1 VFCYNLEAMASI
13 TSLNNSLIN
22 QTGQTQESLLK
33 QFNQLSTGKRVNSAA
48 DDASGYAI
56 ATSLNTQAAAA
67 SASSENIQDAY
78 NATSVAQGAL
88 QQLTGVLQTAR
99 NLAVQGVNSFLSPA
113 DRADLQ
119 AQTNQLVQQANTIAQ
134 SVNFNGQQLLN
145 GALAGPQAGTPAVAK
160 VTANDI
166 VQNGGTVITQVAAA
180 NANFQKPPAGAAQG
194 FGGTSTTNSTIAI
207 QVVNNNGQAAAVATV
222 RDNATGQTVTSAPV
236 AAGGTISGVE
246 NVNIKVGNIS
256 LADVGQTATVQIA
269 QATPANSQNSALT
282 VQSGANEGQTTNV
295 AVPGVN
301 SSTLQINNLNLGS
314 SLGATQAIGQIDN
327 ALNSLTT
334 SQAKLG
340 AQQVALQAASQAN
353 DTYANNLTTAASNIT
368 DENYGP
374 GVTQSTLSQ
383 LQQQIQFALQ
393 AKNNV
398 NASAVL
404 GLFG

>member
-1 VFCYNLEAMASI
+1 MFCYNLEAMASI

-340 AQQVALQAASQAN
+340 AQQAALQAASQAN

>member
-1 VFCYNLEAMASI
+1 MASI

-340 AQQVALQAASQAN
+340 AQQAALQAASQAN

>member
-1 VFCYNLEAMASI
+1 MASI
-13 TSLNNSLIN
+13 TSLNNSLVN
-22 QTGQTQESLLK
+22 QTDQTQQSLLK
-33 QFNQLSTGKRVNSAA
+33 QYSQLSSGKRVNSAA
-48 DDASGYAI
+48 DDAAGYAI

-67 SASSENIQDAY
+67 STAADNIQEAY
-78 NATSVAQGAL
+78 NATNVAQGAL

-145 GALAGPQAGTPAVAK
+145 GSLAGPQAGTAAVAK
-160 VTANDI
+160 VTNNDI

-180 NANFQKPPAGAAQG
+180 NANFQAPPTGAAQG
-194 FGGTSTTNSTIAI
+194 FGGTSTTNSTV
-207 QVVNNNGQAAAVATV
+207 QVQVINNNGVAAAVATV
-222 RDNATGQTVTSAPV
+222 RDNATGQTITTAPV
-236 AAGGTISGVE
+236 AAGGTITGVQ
-246 NVNIKVGNIS
+246 NVNIKVGSIS

-282 VQSGANEGQTTNV
+282 VQSGANEGATTNV
-295 AVPGVN
+295 AIPGT
-301 SSTLQINNLNLGS
+301 SSTTLQINNLNLGS
-314 SLGATQAIGQIDN
+314 SLGATQAIGQLDN

-334 SQAKLG
+334 SQAQLG
-340 AQQVALQAASQAN
+340 AQQVALQNAAQSNAS
-353 DTYANNLTTAASNIT
+353 YANNLTSAASNIA
-368 DENYGP
+368 DENYGQ

-398 NASAVL
+398 NAAAVL

>member
-1 VFCYNLEAMASI
+1 MASI
-13 TSLNNSLIN
+13 TSLNNSLVN

-56 ATSLNTQAAAA
+56 ATTLNTQAAAA
-67 SASSENIQDAY
+67 STASDNIQDVY
-78 NATSVAQGAL
+78 NATNVAQGAL

-119 AQTNQLVQQANTIAQ
+119 AQTNALVQQANTIAQ
-134 SVNFNGQQLLN
+134 SVNFNGQPLLN
-145 GALAGPQAGTPAVAK
+145 GSLAGPQAGTASVAK

-166 VQNGGTVITQVAAA
+166 VQNGGTVVTQVAAA
-180 NANFQKPPAGAAQG
+180 NASFQAPPAGAAQG
-194 FGGTSTTNSTIAI
+194 FGGTSTTNSTIQV

-222 RDNATGQTVTSAPV
+222 RDNATGQNVTTAPV

-282 VQSGANEGQTTNV
+282 VQSGSNEGQTTNV
-295 AVPGVN
+295 AVPGTN
-301 SSTLQINNLNLGS
+301 SNDLTNQQSQPGKQSRRDAGNRPNRQRPEFAHDGPS
-314 SLGATQAIGQIDN
+314 ATRR
-327 ALNSLTT
+327 
-334 SQAKLG
+334 
-340 AQQVALQAASQAN
+340 AASRVAN
-353 DTYANNLTTAASNIT
+353 RCPSERHIREQSHQRRVEHYRRELRPRCNAVDPLAAAAADSVRVAGQEQRQCLGRFGPLWLTETSR
-368 DENYGP
+368 
-374 GVTQSTLSQ
+374 SR
-383 LQQQIQFALQ
+383 
-393 AKNNV
+393 
-398 NASAVL
+398 
-404 GLFG
+404 

>member
-1 VFCYNLEAMASI
+1 MASI
-13 TSLNNSLIN
+13 TSLNNSLVN

-56 ATSLNTQAAAA
+56 ATTLNTQAAAA
-67 SASSENIQDAY
+67 STASDNIQDVY

-119 AQTNQLVQQANTIAQ
+119 AQTNALVQQANTIAQ
-134 SVNFNGQQLLN
+134 SVNFNGQPLLN
-145 GALAGPQAGTPAVAK
+145 GSLAGPQAGTASVAK

-166 VQNGGTVITQVAAA
+166 VQNGGTVVTQVAAA
-180 NANFQKPPAGAAQG
+180 NASFQAPPAGAAQG
-194 FGGTSTTNSTIAI
+194 FGGTSTTNSTIQV

-222 RDNATGQTVTSAPV
+222 RDNATGQTVTTAPV

-282 VQSGANEGQTTNV
+282 VQSGSNEGQTTNV
-295 AVPGVN
+295 AVPGTN
-301 SSTLQINNLNLGS
+301 STTLQINNLNLGS

-327 ALNSLTT
+327 ALSSLTT
-334 SQAKLG
+334 AQAQLG
-340 AQQVALQAASQAN
+340 AQQVALQTAAQAN
-353 DTYANNLTTAASNIT
+353 DTYANNLTSAASSIT
-368 DENYGP
+368 DENYGQ